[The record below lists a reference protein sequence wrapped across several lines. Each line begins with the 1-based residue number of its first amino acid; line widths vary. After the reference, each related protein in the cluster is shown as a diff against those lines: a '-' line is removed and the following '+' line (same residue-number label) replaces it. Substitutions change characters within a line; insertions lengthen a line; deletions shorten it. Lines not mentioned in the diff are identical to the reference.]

1 MEVSFSKSF
10 YRSVA
15 KINDQKLLGKI
26 EGVILKAKRVNQVSE
41 IDNIKKLVGFKNA
54 YRVRIGDYRIGIIYE
69 NYIITFAV
77 FGNRK
82 DIYKYFP

>member
-41 IDNIKKLVGFKNA
+41 KDNIKKLVGFKMLIA
-54 YRVRIGDYRIGIIYE
+54 CGSE
-69 NYIITFAV
+69 ITELV
-77 FGNRK
+77 
-82 DIYKYFP
+82 